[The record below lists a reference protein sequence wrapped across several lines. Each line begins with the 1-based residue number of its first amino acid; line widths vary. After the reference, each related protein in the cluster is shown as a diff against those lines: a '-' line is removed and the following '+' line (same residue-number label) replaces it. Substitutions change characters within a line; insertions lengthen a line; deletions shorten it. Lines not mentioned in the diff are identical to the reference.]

1 MPRIAAVPSMVSTGV
16 VEQTGFGWRRLL
28 VLVGL
33 GFAGLL
39 GLVIVDG
46 LIYSFGISGAMIVV
60 AGAVLTWAWLRDRKA
75 VEQARR
81 DYEE

>member
-1 MPRIAAVPSMVSTGV
+1 MVSTGV